1 MSDANIALQES
12 RTMDLAWSDAE
23 LAFRDE
29 VRAFLEQS
37 LSDELRA
44 AGRHM
49 TSVYAEHQAAL
60 AWQRILF
67 SKGWAAPA
75 WPVAHGGCGW
85 SVTQRYIFARER
97 LAAGAPPVSPMGI
110 QMCGPALIEYGTP
123 VQQARFLPKML
134 SGEHFWCQGY
144 SEPGAGSDLASL
156 QMRAEL
162 DGDALVCN
170 GAKIWTTHADV
181 ANWIFCL
188 VRTEQR
194 ERPQQGITFL
204 LIDMASPG
212 ISVRPIVAPSGEHIQ
227 NQVFFDNV
235 RVPLSN
241 VVGKLGEGWT
251 VAKFL
256 HEFERGGTAYAPE
269 LHVRLDRIADFAAGA
284 AGDDSPTLADDP
296 AFSRKLAAARIR
308 IAALEIYEF
317 RAMTDAANRSS
328 PGLAASVMKVTG
340 TELSQ
345 HLTELALEAAG
356 HYGIGYQPQATRPG
370 GPVQLPHAGGAH
382 AGPRFAAIAPLLYLN
397 DRAGSI
403 YGGSNEI
410 QRNII
415 AKAGLG
421 L

>member
-1 MSDANIALQES
+1 
-12 RTMDLAWSDAE
+12 MDLNWSDAE

-29 VRAFLEQS
+29 VRVFLQHH
-37 LSDELRA
+37 LNDDLRA

-49 TSVYAEHQAAL
+49 TSIYGEYEGAL
-60 AWQRILF
+60 AWQRILHGR
-67 SKGWAAPA
+67 GWAAPN
-75 WPVAHGGCGW
+75 WPLEHGGCGW

-97 LAAGAPPVSPMGI
+97 LAAGAPPVTMAL
-110 QMCGPALIEYGTP
+110 QMIGPALIEFGTP
-123 VQQARFLPKML
+123 DQKARFLPKTL
-134 SGEHFWCQGY
+134 SGEYFWCQGY
-144 SEPGAGSDLASL
+144 SEPDAGSDLASL
-156 QMRAEL
+156 QMRADA
-162 DGDALVCN
+162 DGDDFVCN

-188 VRTEQR
+188 VRTEKR

-235 RVPLSN
+235 RVPRAN
-241 VVGKLGEGWT
+241 VVGKIGEGWT

-256 HEFERGGTAYAPE
+256 LEFERGGTAYAPE
-269 LHVRLDRIADFAAGA
+269 LQVRLDRIAEFAAGA
-284 AGDDSPTLADDP
+284 PADDGAMLADDP
-296 AFSRKLAAARIR
+296 AYARKIAAARIR
-308 IAALEIYEF
+308 IGALELYEF
-317 RAMTDAANRSS
+317 RAMRDDTGRHS
-328 PGLAASVMKVTG
+328 PGLAASVMKVLG

-356 HYGIGYQPQATRPG
+356 HYGIAYQPQATRPG
-370 GPVQLPHAGGAH
+370 GPAQFPHGAGAH
-382 AGPRFAAIAPLLYLN
+382 AGPRFAAIAPLHYLN
-397 DRAGSI
+397 DRASTI